1 MELKEDM
8 ILITDIELVEKSDG
22 YQILMTEQPD
32 SKDFFTMLIG
42 PAEFAAIAKEKG
54 LYKPPRP
61 LTHDLY
67 LSILKRLG
75 LNFVR
80 VEIYE
85 MRENSYIANVV
96 YRENGN
102 EVEIDSRPSDAL
114 ALALNQ
120 KVPVLVHKKLFRAKL
135 SKEEMDF
142 YKDVIKV
149 VKFKGGE

>member
-1 MELKEDM
+1 MELKDDM
-8 ILITDIELVEKSDG
+8 ILITEIELVEKSDG
-22 YQILMTEQPD
+22 YQIIMTEQPD

-54 LYKPPRP
+54 LYRPPRP

-80 VEIYE
+80 IEIYE
-85 MRENSYIANVV
+85 MKENSYLAYVI
-96 YRENGN
+96 YKEDGN

-120 KVPVLVHKKLFRAKL
+120 KIPIWVNKKLFRAKL

-142 YKDVIKV
+142 YKDMIKV

>member
-1 MELKEDM
+1 MELKDDM
-8 ILITDIELVEKSDG
+8 TLITEIELVEKSDG
-22 YQILMTEQPD
+22 YQIIMTEQPD

-54 LYKPPRP
+54 LYRPPRP

-67 LSILKRLG
+67 LTILERLG

-80 VEIYE
+80 IEIYE
-85 MRENSYIANVV
+85 MKENSYIANVI
-96 YRENGN
+96 YEKDGN

-114 ALALNQ
+114 ALALN
-120 KVPVLVHKKLFRAKL
+120 KKIPIWVNKKLFRAKL

-142 YKDVIKV
+142 YKDMIKV